1 MGLGKPNIARLPQ
14 ATPTDALRVGTLDPC
29 PRRILLAE
37 LFRHLPLTGLLQRL
51 VRLTCLEPYDAWL
64 LLGPGALRPAW
75 TRRAVLAG
83 KAHLPCHPIL
93 GIGVWEPGDTLLAH
107 WQVTTWRSQSTRNC
121 DLSKPVPM

>member
-37 LFRHLPLTGLLQRL
+37 LFRRLPFTGLLQRL
-51 VRLTCLEPYDAWL
+51 IRLTCLEPYDAWL
-64 LLGPGALRPAW
+64 LLGPGALRPMR

-83 KAHLPCHPIL
+83 KADLPCHPIL
-93 GIGVWEPGDTLLAH
+93 GIGVGEPGDTLLA
-107 WQVTTWRSQSTRNC
+107 TRAS
-121 DLSKPVPM
+121 DHLAIPIHQKLRFVKAAV